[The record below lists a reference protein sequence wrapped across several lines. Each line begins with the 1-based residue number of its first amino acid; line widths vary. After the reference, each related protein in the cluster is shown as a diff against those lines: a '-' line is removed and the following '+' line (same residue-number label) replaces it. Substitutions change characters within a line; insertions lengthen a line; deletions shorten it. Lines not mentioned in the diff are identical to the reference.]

1 MLDNERVNDT
11 LPQGSI
17 KATCYIAQYVKFIHD
32 FVDTLSNSAASIVL
46 FTDSVTIVHLSL
58 LFIDHSILIFTTFYA
73 LNITSR
79 SVLTPCCIYC
89 SITLSMLDY
98 ERVNDSLP
106 QGTIK
111 ATCYTLLSQYVKFI
125 HGFVDILSNAVA
137 SLE

>member
-1 MLDNERVNDT
+1 
-11 LPQGSI
+11 
-17 KATCYIAQYVKFIHD
+17 
-32 FVDTLSNSAASIVL
+32 
-46 FTDSVTIVHLSL
+46 
-58 LFIDHSILIFTTFYA
+58 
-73 LNITSR
+73 
-79 SVLTPCCIYC
+79 
-89 SITLSMLDY
+89 MLDY